1 MSCCANF
8 RAYPTPVPVRLDP
21 HTDPVATNVIE
32 PKASAPTA
40 LTSTPRRVQT
50 SPAFN
55 ASAYF
60 GLALTIA
67 FIVAFGFGQTFNG
80 AVVHPKFP
88 PPGILYVHIGLFAGW
103 VLLLAT
109 QAALI
114 RFNRRK
120 WHRQLGLAGIA
131 LGASMPVVGVATAI
145 LMAQFHAA
153 TGHPHAVSSLAVPF
167 SDMLAFGTAF
177 SLAIYW
183 RRNPAFHA
191 RLMLLASCALTG
203 AAFARF
209 PEWLV
214 PNRFSYVAV
223 EMLVILVMSL
233 DWRSTHRIHP
243 VFGYGLP
250 SLAAI
255 HATAMW
261 LFIAAPP
268 AWVTIAHAIL
278 GTT

>member
-1 MSCCANF
+1 
-8 RAYPTPVPVRLDP
+8 
-21 HTDPVATNVIE
+21 
-32 PKASAPTA
+32 
-40 LTSTPRRVQT
+40 VQT
-50 SPAFN
+50 TPAFN
-55 ASAYF
+55 ASTYLA
-60 GLALTIA
+60 LALTIA
-67 FIVAFGFGQTFNG
+67 FIVAFGFGQTFSRS
-80 AVVHPKFP
+80 VLHPKFP
-88 PPGILYVHIGLFAGW
+88 PPAILHVHIGMFSAW
-103 VLLLAT
+103 VLLLVM

-114 RFNRRK
+114 RLKRRK
-120 WHRQLGLAGIA
+120 WHRQLGFAGIA

-145 LMAQFHAA
+145 QMAQFHSA

-167 SDMLAFGTAF
+167 SDMLAFSTAF

-233 DWRSTHRIHP
+233 DWRSTRRIHP
-243 VFGYGLP
+243 VFGCGLP
-250 SLAAI
+250 FLAAI

-261 LFIAAPP
+261 LFIDAPP

>member
-1 MSCCANF
+1 MIESNA
-8 RAYPTPVPVRLDP
+8 PV
-21 HTDPVATNVIE
+21 TQA
-32 PKASAPTA
+32 
-40 LTSTPRRVQT
+40 RRVDAEPLRQK
-50 SPAFN
+50 SAAIN
-55 ASAYF
+55 ASLYL

-67 FIVAFGFGQTFNG
+67 FLVAFGFGQTFNR
-80 AVVHPKFP
+80 AVIHPRYP
-88 PPGILYVHIGLFAGW
+88 PPTILHLHIGLFTAW
-103 VLLLAT
+103 VLLFAT
-109 QAALI
+109 QAAFI

-120 WHRQLGLAGIA
+120 WHRQLGFAGIA
-131 LGASMPVVGVATAI
+131 LGASMPFIGVATAI
-145 LMAQFHAA
+145 SMAHFHMA

-167 SDMLAFGTAF
+167 SDMVAF
-177 SLAIYW
+177 SIAFCLALYW

-214 PNRFSYVAV
+214 PNRLSYVAV
-223 EMLVILVMSL
+223 ELLVIVAIML
-233 DWRSTHRIHP
+233 DWVSTRRIHP

-268 AWVTIAHAIL
+268 AWTGIAHAIL
-278 GTT
+278 RIT